1 MNLENLRHLYGFL
14 FSISALVICVT
25 IHEFAH
31 AVTAYRAGDDTPRA
45 QGRLSLN
52 PIDHLDPL
60 GSIMIII
67 SSISGVGFG
76 WGKPVMVNPYNFKN
90 PRWDSLKVSLW
101 GPLSNILTAA
111 VIGTFLRFY
120 AHAMPR
126 GLLLFAAEL
135 TIISISLA
143 LFNLLPIGPLDGS
156 RIVSSLLPINKAR
169 SYNLF
174 MAQYGLLI
182 FLGLIFLAPRVLP
195 AIIGPPCEILWHLF
209 TGFRGG

>member
-1 MNLENLRHLYGFL
+1 MILESPKLYNFL
-14 FSISALVICVT
+14 LSIVALVICIT

-31 AVTAYRAGDDTPRA
+31 AVTAYRAGDETPRN

-60 GSIMIII
+60 GSIMMII
-67 SSISGVGFG
+67 SSISGYGFG

-101 GPLSNILTAA
+101 GPLSNILTAV
-111 VIGTFLRFY
+111 VIGTSLRFY

-126 GLLLFAAEL
+126 GLLSFAAEL

-182 FLGLIFLAPRVLP
+182 FLGLVFLAPSVLP
-195 AIIGPPCEILWHLF
+195 IVLGPPRAMLWHLF
-209 TGFRGG
+209 TGF